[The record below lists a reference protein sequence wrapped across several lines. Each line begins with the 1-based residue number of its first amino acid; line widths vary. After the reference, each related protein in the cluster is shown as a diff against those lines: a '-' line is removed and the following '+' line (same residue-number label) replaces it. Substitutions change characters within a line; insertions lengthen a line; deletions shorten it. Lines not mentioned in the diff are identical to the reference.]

1 MKKYFLQ
8 IFTAIFAFVC
18 LCISVSAQ
26 DYAETFAITNAQIMP
41 VSSGMIQRGTIIVR
55 NGLIEKV
62 GANLQVPADARV
74 IDGNGLTIYPGFFDT
89 NSSYGLPTQ
98 PAQRR
103 RQQTR
108 GQGQTQNQQPD
119 SNSNYPEGLQP
130 EEKAF
135 DELKAGEA
143 QFEQQR
149 NTGITT
155 ALTVESDGI
164 FNGQSAVINLAGDSV
179 SAMILREPF
188 AEHITFRTLNSGEYP
203 TSLMGTFSALRQMF
217 LDAQRLIE
225 YRKIYATNPRG
236 IRRPDEDASLEA
248 LIPIVLGQMPVVLN
262 ANSERE
268 IIRALDLA
276 KEFNLK
282 AIIAG
287 GFESGKVASRLKTQ
301 NVPVLLS
308 LDFPKRTTAA
318 SKDADPEPLEL
329 LRLRAEVPKNAA
341 RLKQAGVKF
350 AFSSGGMKDIKNFLA
365 NAEETT
371 ENGLNKTDALRAMTL
386 DAAEIL
392 GVDKQL
398 GSIEEGKIANLV
410 VSRGD
415 IFDNKK
421 VITHV
426 FVDGKLF
433 EQKEKP
439 KDEKPTNTGGK
450 TANVGGAYNITIE
463 VPGQPT
469 NGSLRLVQQGSTL
482 TGSLTTQFGTSQISD
497 GKVTAD
503 GFTFSTRVEFEGNTL
518 ELFAKGTIIGDNVEG
533 TFTIPDGAISF
544 TGTRIP

>member
-8 IFTAIFAFVC
+8 IFIAIFAFGC
-18 LCISVSAQ
+18 LCVSISAQ

-62 GANLQVPADARV
+62 GTNLQVPADARV
-74 IDGNGLTIYPGFFDT
+74 IDGSGLTVYPGFFDT
-89 NSSYGLPTQ
+89 NSSFGLPAQ

-103 RQQTR
+103 RQQAR
-108 GQGQTQNQQPD
+108 GQEQNQQTD

-130 EEKAF
+130 EEKSF

-155 ALTVESDGI
+155 ALTVENDGI

-225 YRKIYATNPRG
+225 IKKIYAANPRG
-236 IRRPDEDASLEA
+236 IRRPEDDASLEA
-248 LIPIVLGQMPVVLN
+248 LIPVVSGQMPVVLN

-287 GFESGKVASRLKTQ
+287 GFESGKTANRLKAQ

-308 LDFPKRTTAA
+308 LDFPKRTTSA
-318 SKDADPEPLEL
+318 SKEADPEPLEL

-350 AFSSGGMKDIKNFLA
+350 AFSSGGMKNIKDFLT

-371 ENGLNKTDALRAMTL
+371 ENGLNKMDALRALTL
-386 DAAEIL
+386 NAAEIL

-415 IFDNKK
+415 IFDDKK

-450 TANVGGAYNITIE
+450 PANIGGEYSITIE

-469 NGSLRLVQQGSTL
+469 QGTLRLVQQGSTL

-497 GKVTAD
+497 GKVTAE
-503 GFTFSTRVEFEGNTL
+503 GFNFSTRVEFEGNTL
-518 ELFAKGTIIGDNVEG
+518 ELFAKGMVSGNNVEG

-544 TGTRIP
+544 SGTKIP